1 MWLQR
6 ETRRQSAGAC
16 VIKGIIKEARP
27 RQWMKNVLVFA
38 APGALGVLN
47 EWDPLWKTFVVFVAF
62 CLTASG
68 TYYWNDIKDV
78 AQDKLHPKKR
88 FRPIASGE
96 VPLPLARV
104 VGTVLLVGG
113 PLVAASIRLEA
124 GAIVA
129 LYALLTISYS
139 TWLKHVALLDLAIV
153 ASGFVLRAMS
163 GAAGTETPM
172 SNWFVLCTTF
182 GSFFIVAGKRFAEL
196 VEMGDNAGTTRASLK
211 DYTVSYLR
219 QLLVVSCTATV
230 VTYCMWAFENATN
243 ADEVLPFHALSI
255 VPMVLALLRYL
266 MVLENGGGGAPEE
279 VFLRDRSIQLYGFVW
294 VVVYGLAVYVA

>member
-1 MWLQR
+1 M
-6 ETRRQSAGAC
+6 
-16 VIKGIIKEARP
+16 IKAIVKEARP
-27 RQWMKNVLVFA
+27 HQWMKNVLVFA

-47 EWDPLWKTFVVFVAF
+47 EWEPLWKTAVVFLAF

-78 AQDKLHPKKR
+78 DQDKVHPNKR
-88 FRPIASGE
+88 FRPIASGAI
-96 VPLPLARV
+96 PLPLAKV
-104 VGTVLLVGG
+104 LGTLMLVGG
-113 PLVAASIRLEA
+113 PVVAATVRVEA

-139 TWLKHVALLDLAIV
+139 SWLKHVALLDLAIV

-182 GSFFIVAGKRFAEL
+182 GSFFIVTGKRFAEL
-196 VEMGDNAGTTRASLK
+196 VEMGDNAGSTRASLR
-211 DYTVSYLR
+211 DYTVPYLR

-279 VFLRDRSIQLYGFVW
+279 VFLRDRSIQLYGLVW
-294 VVVYGLAVYVA
+294 VIVYGLAVYVA

>member
-1 MWLQR
+1 M
-6 ETRRQSAGAC
+6 
-16 VIKGIIKEARP
+16 IKGIIKEARP
-27 RQWMKNVLVFA
+27 HQWMKNVLVFA

-47 EWDPLWKTFVVFVAF
+47 EWEPLWKTFVVFIAF

-104 VGTVLLVGG
+104 VGSVLLVGG

-243 ADEVLPFHALSI
+243 ANEVLPFHALSI

>member
-1 MWLQR
+1 M
-6 ETRRQSAGAC
+6 
-16 VIKGIIKEARP
+16 IKAVLKEARP
-27 RQWMKNVLVFA
+27 HQWMKNVLVFA

-47 EWDPLWKTFVVFVAF
+47 EWEPLWKTIVVFVAF

-78 AQDKLHPKKR
+78 EQDKLHPKKK
-88 FRPIASGE
+88 FRPIASGAI
-96 VPLPLARV
+96 PLTLAKII
-104 VGTVLLVGG
+104 GSVLLVGG
-113 PLVAASIRLEA
+113 PVVAGVVRLEA

-129 LYALLTISYS
+129 LYAVLTISYS
-139 TWLKHVALLDLAIV
+139 SWLKHVALLDLAIV

-182 GSFFIVAGKRFAEL
+182 GSFFIVTGKRFAEL
-196 VEMGDNAGTTRASLK
+196 MEMGENAGSTRASLR
-211 DYTVSYLR
+211 DYSVPYLR

-230 VTYCMWAFENATN
+230 VTYCMWAFENASN
-243 ADEVLPFHALSI
+243 AEEVLPFHALSI

-279 VFLRDRSIQLYGFVW
+279 VFLRDRSIQLYGLAW
-294 VVVYGLAVYVA
+294 VVVYALAVYIA

>member
-1 MWLQR
+1 
-6 ETRRQSAGAC
+6 
-16 VIKGIIKEARP
+16 VIKAIIKEARP
-27 RQWMKNVLVFA
+27 HQWMKNVLVFA

-47 EWDPLWKTFVVFVAF
+47 EWEPLWKTAVVFLAF

-78 AQDKLHPKKR
+78 DQDKIHPKKR
-88 FRPIASGE
+88 FRPIASGAI
-96 VPLPLARV
+96 PLPLAKV
-104 VGTVLLVGG
+104 LGTLLLLGG
-113 PLVAASIRLEA
+113 PVVAAAVRLEA

-139 TWLKHVALLDLAIV
+139 SWLKHVALLDLAIV

-182 GSFFIVAGKRFAEL
+182 GSFFIVTGKRFAEL
-196 VEMGDNAGTTRASLK
+196 VEMGDNAGSTRASLR
-211 DYTVSYLR
+211 DYTVPYLR

-279 VFLRDRSIQLYGFVW
+279 VFLRDRSIQLYGLVW
-294 VVVYGLAVYVA
+294 VIVYGLAVYVA

>member
-1 MWLQR
+1 M
-6 ETRRQSAGAC
+6 
-16 VIKGIIKEARP
+16 IKAILKEARP
-27 RQWMKNVLVFA
+27 HQWMKNILVFA

-47 EWDPLWKTFVVFVAF
+47 EWEPLWKTSVIFIAF

-78 AQDKLHPKKR
+78 EQDRLHPKKK
-88 FRPIASGE
+88 FRPIASGAI
-96 VPLPLARV
+96 PLPLAKIL
-104 VGTVLLVGG
+104 GTLLLIGG
-113 PLVAASIRLEA
+113 PVLATTIRMEA

-129 LYALLTISYS
+129 LYAVLTISYS
-139 TWLKHVALLDLAIV
+139 SWLKHVALLDLAIV

-196 VEMGDNAGTTRASLK
+196 VEMGDSAGATRAALR
-211 DYTVSYLR
+211 DYSVPYLR

-230 VTYCMWAFENATN
+230 VTYCMWAFENASN
-243 ADEVLPFHALSI
+243 AEEVLPFHALSI

-279 VFLRDRSIQLYGFVW
+279 VFLRDRSIQIYGLAW
-294 VVVYGLAVYVA
+294 VVVYALAVYAA